1 MRRLFAAFSI
11 MAGSAALLLA
21 SLSSTSTPVVAS
33 APAPVVAVARPP
45 QDVAV
50 DTAGFTSQGLDVA
63 TYRPQGPIR
72 GVAIFLSG
80 DGGWNLG
87 VVDMA
92 KALAARG
99 VAVAGLSVPAFQK
112 QLEKGGSSCVNP
124 NYALQA
130 LAQDYE
136 HRLGLPAYIQ
146 PILVGYSSGATIA
159 YAALAQ
165 APAGTWKAAV
175 SLGFGPDIGGQ
186 KPWCPIAGVS
196 VTRIAKPEHG
206 WLFGPAAHLP
216 GPWVLLQGSADQ
228 VVSAD
233 EARRFA
239 AAVPQARLI
248 ELPKVGHGFSVQ
260 RNWMPQFR
268 AAIEGLLTSGAPAS
282 GQSEAS
288 VADLPLTVVRDEAA
302 PQTDLMAVLY
312 SGDGGWAGIDRD
324 LAARLAARGVP
335 VVGVDSLRY
344 FWTARTPAQA
354 SADAARIVEHF
365 APAFHR
371 TRVLFVGYSFGADD
385 LPYIVGGLPASVR
398 PAVARVSM
406 LGLSGTADFQFHLA
420 SWLDVAGKGA
430 LPTRPAVEALR
441 GTPMQ
446 CVRGSDED
454 ESGCLSL
461 PAGQVDQ
468 IVLAG
473 GHHFGGND
481 DALAATVLKGLV

>member
-1 MRRLFAAFSI
+1 MRRLLAAFSI
-11 MAGSAALLLA
+11 IAGAAALLLA

-33 APAPVVAVARPP
+33 APAPVATVERPP
-45 QDVAV
+45 ADVAV
-50 DTAGFTSQGLDVA
+50 DSAAFSSQGLDIA
-63 TYRPQGPIR
+63 SYRPQGAIR

-99 VAVAGLSVPAFQK
+99 VAVAGLSVPALQK
-112 QLEKGGSSCVNP
+112 QLERSAGHCVNP
-124 NYALQA
+124 NFALQA

-136 HRLGLPAYIQ
+136 HRLGLPAYVQ
-146 PILVGYSSGATIA
+146 PILIGYSSGATIA
-159 YAALAQ
+159 YAGLAQ

-175 SLGFGPDIGGQ
+175 SLGFGPDIGGE
-186 KPWCPIAGVS
+186 KPWCTIPGVS
-196 VTRIAKPEHG
+196 VSRITKPEHG

-216 GPWVLLQGSADQ
+216 GPWVVLQGAADQ

-233 EARRFA
+233 AARRFV
-239 AAVPQARLI
+239 AAVPQGRLI

-268 AAIEGLLTSGAPAS
+268 LAIEQLLASEAPKSA
-282 GQSEAS
+282 QNEAS
-288 VADLPLTVVRDEAA
+288 VADLPLTVVRDAGA

-365 APAFHR
+365 APALHR
-371 TRVLFVGYSFGADD
+371 KRVLFLGYSFGADD
-385 LPYIVGGLPASVR
+385 LPYIVGGLPADLR

-420 SWLDVAGKGA
+420 SWLDVAGQGA

-454 ESGCLSL
+454 DSGCLSL
-461 PAGQVDQ
+461 PAGLVDQ
-468 IVLAG
+468 VVLAG

-481 DALAATVLKGLV
+481 DALAATVLKGLI

>member
-1 MRRLFAAFSI
+1 MRRLVAAFSI
-11 MAGSAALLLA
+11 MAGAVALLLA
-21 SLSSTSTPVVAS
+21 SLSSTSTPVAAG
-33 APAPVVAVARPP
+33 APSVAVVERPP
-45 QDVAV
+45 EEVGV
-50 DTAGFTSQGLDVA
+50 DASSFRSQGLDVSA
-63 TYRPQGPIR
+63 YRPHGPVR

-92 KALAARG
+92 KAVAARG
-99 VAVAGLSVPAFQK
+99 VAVVGLSVPAFQK
-112 QLEKGGSSCVNP
+112 QLEKGAGSCVNP
-124 NYALQA
+124 NFALQA

-136 HRLGLPAYIQ
+136 HRLGLTAYVQ
-146 PILVGYSSGATIA
+146 PMLIGYSSGATMA

-165 APAGTWKAAV
+165 APGGTWKAAV
-175 SLGFGPDIGGQ
+175 SLGFGPDIGGH
-186 KPWCPIAGVS
+186 KPWCPIPGVS
-196 VTRIAKPEHG
+196 ISRITKPEHG
-206 WLFGPAAHLP
+206 WLFSPAAHLSA
-216 GPWVLLQGSADQ
+216 PWVLLQGSVDQ

-239 AAVPQARLI
+239 SAVPQARLI

-260 RNWMPQFR
+260 DNWMPQFK
-268 AAIEGLLTSGAPAS
+268 AAIEPLLGADAPAI
-282 GQSEAS
+282 GKQSAS
-288 VADLPLTVVRDEAA
+288 VADLPLTIVQDPTA
-302 PQTDLMAVLY
+302 PQTDMMVVLY

-354 SADAARIVEHF
+354 AADAARVVDHF
-365 APAFHR
+365 APVLHR
-371 TRVLFVGYSFGADD
+371 SRVLFVGYSFGADD
-385 LPYIVGGLPASVR
+385 LPYIVGGLPPRLRAT
-398 PAVARVSM
+398 VARVSM

-420 SWLDVAGKGA
+420 SWLDLSGSGA

-454 ESGCLSL
+454 HSGCLSL
-461 PAGQVDQ
+461 PDAMVEQV
-468 IVLAG
+468 VLAG

-481 DALAATVLKGLV
+481 DALAATVLKGLI